1 MIKYRIYFTRDF
13 LINKMQFDIKYSI
26 SEAICIIKCFRKVCS
41 NGNELALHNV
51 LETGDFFFNTSWLF
65 IVTPNL
71 FSSRF
76 YILLWSSLISIFG
89 LTFAHA
95 LKNKTLGIFFKLFSP
110 VGFVLFS
117 FPLRMYNITPN
128 LKKRVNDNSEVHSE
142 IIYNNT
148 YTIYSKSLYLNS
160 IALSFWPKS

>member
-51 LETGDFFFNTSWLF
+51 LETGDFFQYVVVVYCHPQPFFLPF
-65 IVTPNL
+65 
-71 FSSRF
+71 F
-76 YILLWSSLISIFG
+76 YILLRSSLISIFG

-95 LKNKTLGIFFKLFSP
+95 LKNNTLGIFFKLFSP
-110 VGFVLFS
+110 IGFVLFS

-128 LKKRVNDNSEVHSE
+128 SKKRVNNNSKVDSE
-142 IIYNNT
+142 IIHNNT
-148 YTIYSKSLYLNS
+148 YNIYSKGLYLNS

>member
-1 MIKYRIYFTRDF
+1 
-13 LINKMQFDIKYSI
+13 MQFDIRYSI
-26 SEAICIIKCFRKVCS
+26 SKAICIIKCFRKVCS

-51 LETGDFFFNTSWLF
+51 LETGDFFSIRRGCLLSPPTF
-65 IVTPNL
+65 
-71 FSSRF
+71 FSARF
-76 YILLWSSLISIFG
+76 YILLRSSLISIFG

-95 LKNKTLGIFFKLFSP
+95 LKNNTLGIFFKLFSP
-110 VGFVLFS
+110 IGFVLFS